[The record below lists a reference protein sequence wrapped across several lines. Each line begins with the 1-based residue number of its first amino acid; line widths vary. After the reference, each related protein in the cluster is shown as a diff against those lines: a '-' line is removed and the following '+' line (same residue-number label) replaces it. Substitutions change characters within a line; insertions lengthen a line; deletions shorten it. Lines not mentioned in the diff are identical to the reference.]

1 MTDPTQ
7 HVDADARTLITY
19 AACTD
24 ACLIVLDADLPSD
37 EGERLQRILDRL
49 TDMGFVT
56 LATVDVQSRR
66 LHGIDGVIRHLRSV
80 FGARVV
86 DAAVG
91 AAEYAASPIE
101 APHAII
107 PLTRFEPDRPG
118 DTELTAYGQLF
129 GCDIELKAFTTY
141 DDAHPFEPVR
151 IPQFNRW
158 FATWSR
164 RRFEPTHLP
173 GMVGRY
179 ILLAASRTSDR

>member
-7 HVDADARTLITY
+7 HVHADARTLITY

-24 ACLIVLDADLPSD
+24 ACLAVLDADLPSD
-37 EGERLQRILDRL
+37 EGGRLQRILDRL

-56 LATVDVQSRR
+56 LATVNAQPRR
-66 LHGIDGVIRHLRSV
+66 LHGIDGVIKHLRSV

-91 AAEYAASPIE
+91 AAEYPASPIE
-101 APHAII
+101 PPHAII

-129 GCDIELKAFTTY
+129 GCDIEFKAFTTY
-141 DDAHPFEPVR
+141 DDARSFTPALA
-151 IPQFNRW
+151 PQFDRW

-164 RRFEPTHLP
+164 RRFELTHLP
-173 GMVGRY
+173 GMVGQY
-179 ILLAASRTSDR
+179 VLLAVSRASDR